1 MKKKLI
7 DVFLYGSSLKKLE
20 NLGSGFRE
28 IPYYNKLSSFFDVLI
43 IDYEKYNSDRRL
55 DFNILSKNKLFTNF
69 KWSIDY
75 NNCVSKNLKIN
86 KSTIIVSKQFLG
98 SWLGIILKY
107 KLKTKFF
114 LRMGYSYS
122 KSKKY
127 DSFFGK
133 LLSPIYYLIECLAI
147 ILSDGVIFSSET
159 LKKRFFLMSKIKRN
173 IIIPNPYISS
183 FIVPK
188 KKIIERSY
196 DVIYVG
202 RFNKVKNLNQLNLFF
217 NSIDFKSIIISNVDP
232 SIFKNSKVI
241 NHLSNDKVYTY
252 LNDSKYY
259 ITFSKS
265 EGSPKSTIEAIA
277 SGCIPIL
284 SNINIHREIINN
296 LGYGYLVNNHKQAI
310 DIMKKKKNNFKDDL
324 FKKFIYQFS
333 DETCLNK
340 FVKFL
345 NQ

>member
-1 MKKKLI
+1 
-7 DVFLYGSSLKKLE
+7 
-20 NLGSGFRE
+20 
-28 IPYYNKLSSFFDVLI
+28 
-43 IDYEKYNSDRRL
+43 
-55 DFNILSKNKLFTNF
+55 
-69 KWSIDY
+69 
-75 NNCVSKNLKIN
+75 
-86 KSTIIVSKQFLG
+86 
-98 SWLGIILKY
+98 
-107 KLKTKFF
+107 
-114 LRMGYSYS
+114 
-122 KSKKY
+122 
-127 DSFFGK
+127 
-133 LLSPIYYLIECLAI
+133 
-147 ILSDGVIFSSET
+147 
-159 LKKRFFLMSKIKRN
+159 
-173 IIIPNPYISS
+173 
-183 FIVPK
+183 PK